1 MFMRTAIDDFNVE
14 IGEFRVVKKKDFYE
28 IMFSVTE
35 GGSVDNTPLVH
46 NGLIYF
52 GSLNRNVYALD
63 IRTGEEVWKFRTRG
77 SVAISSPSLYKN
89 SIIISSYDHNV
100 YRIDLST
107 GCMIWKFRTNK
118 EIMSTGIIEGGVYYF
133 TGIDQFLYAI
143 NCEDGSLVWKYKASR
158 PNISTPTVHET
169 KVFFG
174 SSDRNLYCIDRL
186 RGTLVWKLET
196 EEEILN
202 DRPFTIID
210 DILYFGTMGSVLRA
224 VDVRTG
230 KGLWKLETGEYGIV
244 CGSVALNDLL
254 IQPTLGGNI
263 FAIKAKERKVAWKIS
278 NNYPY
283 ASPVTDGERIYL
295 GSEDHNLYCLNKF
308 GKVLW
313 KFKTEAPIWGCPVIR
328 EGVLYFGSYD
338 CNMYAL
344 EAITGELV
352 WKFRCSGSIST
363 YTPLKSFFELDVK
376 VPKEEFKEQ
385 REKRYELNLAS
396 SEDGDSN
403 FYKSRITY
411 QVSTQYSSK
420 GKYQIDSQ
428 EESF

>member
-1 MFMRTAIDDFNVE
+1 MRTAIDDFNVE
-14 IGEFRVVKKKDFYE
+14 IGEFRVVKKRDFYE

-35 GGSVDNTPLVH
+35 GGSIDNMPLVH
-46 NGLIYF
+46 SGVIYF

-63 IRTGEEVWKFRTRG
+63 IKTGEEKWKFGTRG
-77 SVAISSPSLYKN
+77 SLAISSPCLYKN
-89 SIIISSYDHNV
+89 SIIIGSYDHNV

-107 GCMIWKFRTNK
+107 GYMIWKFRTNK
-118 EIMSTGIIEGGVYYF
+118 EIMSSGTIEDGVYYF

-143 NCEDGSLVWKYKASR
+143 NCEDGSLVWKYKASK
-158 PNISTPTVHET
+158 PNISSPTVHDN
-169 KVFFG
+169 KVFFA

-186 RGTLVWKLET
+186 NGTLVWKLET
-196 EEEILN
+196 EEEVLN

-210 DILYFGTMGSVLRA
+210 DILYFGSMGSVLRA
-224 VDVRTG
+224 VDIRTG
-230 KGLWKLETGEYGIV
+230 KEVWKLETGEYGIV
-244 CGSVALNDLL
+244 CGSIALDDLL

-263 FAIKAKERKVAWKIS
+263 IAITPKEGKVVWKIS

-283 ASPVTDGERIYL
+283 ASLATDGERIYV
-295 GSEDHNLYCLNKF
+295 GSEDHFFYCLDKD

-313 KFKTEAPIWGCPVIR
+313 KFKTEAPIWGCPVIH

-338 CNMYAL
+338 CNMHAL
-344 EAITGELV
+344 EAKTGRLI

-363 YTPLKSFFELDVK
+363 YTPLKSFFEIAVK

-385 REKRYELNLAS
+385 TEKRYELNLAS
-396 SEDGDSN
+396 EGEGDVN

-420 GKYQIDSQ
+420 GKYQIDSK
-428 EESF
+428 EEEF